1 MDISFK
7 LKRVNDEM
15 FKQANNRLQKDNM
28 TFSQLFVLVY
38 LYRDAKDMTASL
50 KELERRFE
58 VAQATM
64 AGIAS
69 RLEAKGFVE
78 GVINSQD
85 RRVKQIH
92 LTPQGLEF
100 LKKNHQKMEEHNKH
114 LVQGLSEEELSQLNR
129 YLDIIYQNILEDE

>member
-38 LYRDAKDMTASL
+38 LYREAKDMTASL

-114 LVQGLSEEELSQLNR
+114 LVQGLSEEELNQLNR

>member
-114 LVQGLSEEELSQLNR
+114 LVQGLSEEELNQLNR

>member
-1 MDISFK
+1 
-7 LKRVNDEM
+7 
-15 FKQANNRLQKDNM
+15 
-28 TFSQLFVLVY
+28 
-38 LYRDAKDMTASL
+38 
-50 KELERRFE
+50 
-58 VAQATM
+58 M

-92 LTPQGLEF
+92 LTPQGQEF
-100 LKKNHQKMEEHNKH
+100 LKKNHQKMEEHNKR

-129 YLDIIYQNILEDE
+129 YLDIIYQNILENE